1 MVLGTRTLPN
11 ELDPCASHKENET
24 RGADLTSKPLNF
36 ISCLSSQTFILL
48 PPSFLP
54 GHLFL
59 GDSAQMPPSL
69 PTRVSVCWVSSHL
82 TQVLPLNTA
91 MSSSHLPASKLSQCG
106 WYDDAI
112 IAEHICCMRAVL
124 WFVWHCLPS
133 LCHRARGQ
141 VISSTLSSP
150 GLHDCFF
157 VQCMSVSFPF
167 SKRWMV
173 LEGIWNHL
181 LASYHWE
188 RVWGHLLKDKS
199 S

>member
-36 ISCLSSQTFILL
+36 ISCLSSQTFLLL
-48 PPSFLP
+48 PHSFLP

-69 PTRVSVCWVSSHL
+69 PTGVSVCRVSSQL
-82 TQVLPLNTA
+82 TWVLPLNTV
-91 MSSSHLPASKLSQCG
+91 MWSSHLPASQLSQSG

-133 LCHRARGQ
+133 LCHQSLGPSNQ
-141 VISSTLSSP
+141 FNS
-150 GLHDCFF
+150 G
-157 VQCMSVSFPF
+157 
-167 SKRWMV
+167 
-173 LEGIWNHL
+173 
-181 LASYHWE
+181 
-188 RVWGHLLKDKS
+188 
-199 S
+199 